1 MADALSDA
9 KNALSHA
16 NKTFPTS
23 MAKAAGVNPPSAVKA
38 PKVCRTS
45 RCARISAIH
54 DGGVRDQNAKV
65 AAEEGAKYGMKGVPI
80 MHKGGTKKGDGP
92 AILKDGETVRT
103 KEQEKD
109 VQDKMKG
116 TKAKD
121 LMTKDEPKEKAADK
135 KGETKKDGKKKKHPF
150 KRTIIDHHSDGQSHT
165 MTHEH
170 ETDPTQ
176 NVTSAKERL
185 DGVHDGLE
193 ENIGGPAEPPA
204 QQAAPAAAPMPGNAG
219 AV

>member
-9 KNALSHA
+9 KKALASA
-16 NKTFPTS
+16 DKKFPTS
-23 MAKAAGVNPPSAVKA
+23 MARAAGVNPPAPVKA
-38 PKVCRTS
+38 PKAAMPAPKPAGNPEGNV
-45 RCARISAIH
+45 
-54 DGGVRDQNAKV
+54 GGEIADKV
-65 AAEEGAKYGMKGVPI
+65 NNVAQYNQAVPK
-80 MHKGGTKKGDGP
+80 MHKGGTKKGEGL
-92 AILKDGETVRT
+92 ALLKDDETVRT
-103 KEQEKD
+103 KEQENK
-109 VQDKMKG
+109 VQEKLKG

-121 LMTKDEPKEKAADK
+121 LMTKDEPKEKKEGKSEKSDK
-135 KGETKKDGKKKKHPF
+135 KDAKKKKHPF

-176 NVTSAKERL
+176 NVTSAKESL

-193 ENIGGPAEPPA
+193 ENIGGPAEAAP
-204 QQAAPAAAPMPGNAG
+204 QAAPAPAGAMPGNAG